1 MHSSCIG
8 DRVANVRTEII
19 QVRDV
24 PADDVAV
31 LRTRAASRG
40 LSLSSYLRELIHDD
54 TSRPAMADV
63 LARVA
68 GRSSV
73 DASGE
78 DIRSFID
85 VGRRK

>member
-1 MHSSCIG
+1 MNRAYAVLMSS
-8 DRVANVRTEII
+8 EII

-24 PADDVAV
+24 PAEDAEI

-40 LSLSSYLRELIHDD
+40 MSLSSYLRELIHDD

-63 LARVA
+63 LARIGA
-68 GRSSV
+68 RSSV
-73 DASGE
+73 EGSGE

-85 VGRRK
+85 DDRP